1 MITDPW
7 PKTTPWIEELEQE
20 FEDTVFLTVST
31 YIFNPKVRIFTQKV
45 DCDALP
51 NLVHHEKVKVVP
63 TFYFFRKNRHVS
75 YSKMP
80 YHVCSIKLR
89 SKNRRQRQKLQNP
102 SFNPYF

>member
-7 PKTTPWIEELEQE
+7 PNTTPWIEELEQE
-20 FEDTVFLTVST
+20 FEDTVFLTVSNV
-31 YIFNPKVRIFTQKV
+31 NPKLGLFKQKV

-75 YSKMP
+75 FCKIS
-80 YHVCSIKLR
+80 
-89 SKNRRQRQKLQNP
+89 
-102 SFNPYF
+102 